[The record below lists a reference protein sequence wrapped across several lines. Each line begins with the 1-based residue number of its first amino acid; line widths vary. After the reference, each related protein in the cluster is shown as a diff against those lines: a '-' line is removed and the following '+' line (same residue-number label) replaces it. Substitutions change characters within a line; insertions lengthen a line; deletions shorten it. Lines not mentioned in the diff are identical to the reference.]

1 MNLSKERVNDR
12 SKDKQERLDRPNMK
26 DKIDTQSEP
35 QPIPIDGFQQVL
47 DMLRIA
53 DPAFRE
59 SLLRRLALKDQD
71 LANSLRRDLGSFD
84 L

>member
-1 MNLSKERVNDR
+1 MSQTREKLSTETE
-12 SKDKQERLDRPNMK
+12 Q
-26 DKIDTQSEP
+26 
-35 QPIPIDGFQQVL
+35 QPIPINGFQQVL

-59 SLLRRLALKDQD
+59 SLLKRIAQKDQG
-71 LANSLRRDLGSFD
+71 LANSLRRDLRNAE

>member
-1 MNLSKERVNDR
+1 MTR
-12 SKDKQERLDRPNMK
+12 KDYPNQ
-26 DKIDTQSEP
+26 TPPEP
-35 QPIPIDGFQQVL
+35 ETNQIPIDGFQQVL

-59 SLLRRLALKDQD
+59 SLLRRLAQRDQQ
-71 LANSLRRDLGSFD
+71 LANTLRKDLSNFD

>member
-1 MNLSKERVNDR
+1 MIKPEKQQEGKERHP
-12 SKDKQERLDRPNMK
+12 KMKQNKPVATPPAQDNPAEA
-26 DKIDTQSEP
+26 QA
-35 QPIPIDGFQQVL
+35 IPINGFQQVL

-59 SLLRRLALKDQD
+59 SLLKRLAQKDPK
-71 LANSLRRDLGSFD
+71 LAKTLRRDLA